1 MCRGCETETMSHY
14 GSGSWNLT
22 RSLGSFISSFLK
34 EKFENRQG
42 RIVAY
47 TDVGLVLIHVVT
59 SQSFYVANPVSRQCV
74 EILPRVPLE
83 KCFWILGIA
92 TRTKDG
98 VILGYKVVLLKT
110 DFSFLIYS
118 FVTGLWSLEAS
129 HFPFSFISQELV
141 NPISLNGSIHWL
153 AHNHEHQDFVVSFD
167 FYATGIGQNMR
178 KTLARWAR

>member
-83 KCFWILGIA
+83 KCFWILEIA

-98 VILGYKVVLLKT
+98 VVLGYKVRT
-110 DFSFLIYS
+110 RN
-118 FVTGLWSLEAS
+118 G
-129 HFPFSFISQELV
+129 
-141 NPISLNGSIHWL
+141 ISLGSTFSSFFLQQWL
-153 AHNHEHQDFVVSFD
+153 HPFPNTV
-167 FYATGIGQNMR
+167 GIV
-178 KTLARWAR
+178 